1 MSRRIFDYLGGRK
14 ILILGFGREGKS
26 SYNFLRKYD
35 KDMPLSI
42 ADKMPVEIDDK
53 NVTLFTGENYLD
65 AINEHDVVLKS
76 PGISLRDFK
85 KNDSVEITCQTDL
98 FLKYAPLKKIGVT
111 GTKGKTT
118 TTTLIFKILEAAGMK
133 ACLIGNMGVPV
144 FDSFEGES
152 YDIAAI
158 EMSSHQLE
166 YTRNSPD
173 ISVITN
179 IYPEHLDHYNGFSG
193 YVNAKLNI
201 LRYQTENGFIV
212 YNKDQGLDEYIDL
225 SEIKGEK
232 KAVSAHTDDEFLKE
246 LGSSN
251 KHLKGIHNQQ
261 DIFFAS
267 AVAKH
272 LGIENEAIKKG
283 IADFQGIEHRM
294 ESVGVFKGIEFFN
307 DCIAT
312 IPHATLCAVEA
323 LGNVG
328 TLIVGGMDRG
338 IDYTMLEDGLMKLQL
353 DNIIGLPDTGHT
365 LADKLVSMGS
375 KSNILKAKDME
386 DAVRLAYE
394 VTESGKSC
402 ILSPAASSYNVYKNF
417 EFKGRH
423 FKSLVVE
430 IGKGV
435 SDEK

>member
-1 MSRRIFDYLGGRK
+1 MSREIFDYLKNRK

-26 SYNFLRKYD
+26 TYNFLRKYD
-35 KDMPLSI
+35 KNLPLSI
-42 ADKMPVEIDDK
+42 ADRMPVEIDDK
-53 NVTLFTGENYLD
+53 NVTLFIGENYLD
-65 AINEHDVVLKS
+65 AINEHDVVMKS
-76 PGISLRDFK
+76 PGISLRSFK
-85 KNDSVEITCQTDL
+85 ADEDVEITCQTDL

-144 FDSFEGES
+144 FDSFEGEA

-173 ISVITN
+173 VSVITN
-179 IYPEHLDHYNGFSG
+179 VYPVHLGHYNGFSG

-212 YNKDQGLDEYIDL
+212 YNKDQGLDEYID
-225 SEIKGEK
+225 IAKIPAEK
-232 KAVSAHTDDEFLKE
+232 NAVSAYTDDEFLKE
-246 LGSSN
+246 LATLN
-251 KHLKGIHNQQ
+251 PCLRGIHNQQ
-261 DIFFAS
+261 DIFFAA
-267 AVAKH
+267 AVAEY
-272 LGIENEAIKKG
+272 LGIDKEAIKQG
-283 IADFQGIEHRM
+283 IADFKGIEHRM

-338 IDYTMLEDGLMKLQL
+338 IDYKLLEDGLMKLKL

-365 LADKLVSMGS
+365 LADKLEKMGCTS
-375 KSNILKAKDME
+375 KLVKAADME
-386 DAVRLAYE
+386 EAVKAAYE
-394 VTESGKSC
+394 LTESGKSC

-423 FKSLVVE
+423 FKELVVKM
-430 IGKGV
+430 GKDV
-435 SDEK
+435 SNEK

>member
-1 MSRRIFDYLGGRK
+1 MSRRIFDYLNGRK

-179 IYPEHLDHYNGFSG
+179 VYPEHLDHYNGFSG

-294 ESVGVFKGIEFFN
+294 ESVGVFKGIEFF
-307 DCIAT
+307 
-312 IPHATLCAVEA
+312 
-323 LGNVG
+323 
-328 TLIVGGMDRG
+328 
-338 IDYTMLEDGLMKLQL
+338 
-353 DNIIGLPDTGHT
+353 
-365 LADKLVSMGS
+365 
-375 KSNILKAKDME
+375 
-386 DAVRLAYE
+386 
-394 VTESGKSC
+394 
-402 ILSPAASSYNVYKNF
+402 
-417 EFKGRH
+417 
-423 FKSLVVE
+423 
-430 IGKGV
+430 
-435 SDEK
+435 